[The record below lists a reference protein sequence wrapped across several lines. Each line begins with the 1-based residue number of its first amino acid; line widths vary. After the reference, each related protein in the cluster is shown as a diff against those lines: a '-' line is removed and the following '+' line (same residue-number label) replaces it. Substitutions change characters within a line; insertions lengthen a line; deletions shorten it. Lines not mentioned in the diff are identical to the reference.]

1 MRPATGSRGSA
12 LGKGRVVQLLT
23 VTQRRQNSYTP
34 YRLCYKGVVSPN
46 TPFFNERA
54 RLRRPTIHVAAT
66 GPARRAAF
74 LPRRGARRALEA
86 ASATAREGRRPRLAN
101 AAFLHWSITGRIT
114 EPVTPN
120 LVLMFLLA
128 QNCHTLLARKL
139 TGLLLTRQ

>member
-1 MRPATGSRGSA
+1 MAVPAGARTILRARCSRRRRP
-12 LGKGRVVQLLT
+12 Q
-23 VTQRRQNSYTP
+23 Y
-34 YRLCYKGVVSPN
+34 VSP
-46 TPFFNERA
+46 P
-54 RLRRPTIHVAAT
+54 PVC
-66 GPARRAAF
+66 RRAAF

-128 QNCHTLLARKL
+128 QNCHTLLARKR
-139 TGLLLTRQ
+139 TGLLLTRHRSNVDQRGASTA